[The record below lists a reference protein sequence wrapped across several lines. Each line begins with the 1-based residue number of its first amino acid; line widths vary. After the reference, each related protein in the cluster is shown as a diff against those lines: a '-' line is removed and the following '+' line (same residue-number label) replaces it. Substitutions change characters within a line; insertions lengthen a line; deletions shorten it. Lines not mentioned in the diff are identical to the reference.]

1 MQNIKTG
8 QGNIPLI
15 SLIAIWSISLVVN
28 LPGLAISPLLAS
40 LEKIFPKAGTLEV
53 QLLTILPN
61 FFIIPFILL
70 SGKLSVYKNKE
81 LLVFTGLLLYLI
93 CGIIYLFAQNITT
106 LIILSCLLGIACGI
120 VIPLAAGLITDT
132 FTGVYRTKQL
142 GIKSGIA
149 NLSLV
154 AATLLVGWL
163 GKIDWHLPFAV
174 YMIPVIPLI
183 LTPFLKHRTA
193 ESKTIIANII
203 KNSENINGNIAN
215 PLNNRIQ
222 KKLLWEQ
229 IIIYFLLTFSAITIT
244 YYLPFLMQDDK
255 MNTTQVG
262 IATSV
267 FFLFITIPG
276 FSLTFLVKIFG
287 KSIKPISISIIIIGL
302 LLIATFNNL
311 FIYIIAPALTGLGY
325 GIMQPMIYDATSV
338 LATKKNLQTL
348 YLSYIFT
355 ANYIAVATAPFIIDF
370 FKSLLHNDN
379 NVFPFI
385 FNAIVMFILLTV
397 QIIKLTKKHT
407 KQIKNI

>member
-1 MQNIKTG
+1 MHKVKTG

-93 CGIIYLFAQNITT
+93 CGIIYLFAQSITT

-311 FIYIIAPALTGLGY
+311 FIYIIASALTGLGY

>member
-1 MQNIKTG
+1 MQKIKTG

-163 GKIDWHLPFAV
+163 GK
-174 YMIPVIPLI
+174 
-183 LTPFLKHRTA
+183 
-193 ESKTIIANII
+193 
-203 KNSENINGNIAN
+203 
-215 PLNNRIQ
+215 
-222 KKLLWEQ
+222 
-229 IIIYFLLTFSAITIT
+229 
-244 YYLPFLMQDDK
+244 
-255 MNTTQVG
+255 
-262 IATSV
+262 
-267 FFLFITIPG
+267 
-276 FSLTFLVKIFG
+276 
-287 KSIKPISISIIIIGL
+287 
-302 LLIATFNNL
+302 
-311 FIYIIAPALTGLGY
+311 
-325 GIMQPMIYDATSV
+325 
-338 LATKKNLQTL
+338 
-348 YLSYIFT
+348 
-355 ANYIAVATAPFIIDF
+355 
-370 FKSLLHNDN
+370 
-379 NVFPFI
+379 
-385 FNAIVMFILLTV
+385 
-397 QIIKLTKKHT
+397 
-407 KQIKNI
+407 